1 MVQSLRIIGAILS
14 CIAGSSSALTS
25 PLTSENAK
33 ISTSTWGVS
42 SDVVTHEI
50 RRAELTT
57 MRRRDPFVM
66 MPATLERP
74 TVNPGAAGPAVLD
87 RPVVEKRQNK
97 EPVKERKRTGSEG
110 WEVRIYN
117 DGKNTREFVARCLVQ
132 ITGLKEIEAYQT
144 MMQAHQNGIAVVGRY
159 NYERAE
165 MYHDALKTKGIV
177 CDLVPVE
184 EER

>member
-1 MVQSLRIIGAILS
+1 
-14 CIAGSSSALTS
+14 
-25 PLTSENAK
+25 
-33 ISTSTWGVS
+33 
-42 SDVVTHEI
+42 
-50 RRAELTT
+50 
-57 MRRRDPFVM
+57 M
-66 MPATLERP
+66 MPSTLERP

-87 RPVVEKRQNK
+87 RPEVEKRQSK
-97 EPVKERKRTGSEG
+97 EPIKESKNTGSEA

-132 ITGLKEIEAYQT
+132 VTGLKEIEAYQT

-165 MYHDALKTKGIV
+165 MYHDALKQNGIV

-184 EER
+184 EEK